1 MAVINRSKKAGLF
14 IGFCLIVALSAS
26 STSAWHGG
34 GRFGGYHHGFGF
46 NHGYSGWGFYRPY
59 WGVNFSFATPQI
71 GAVVAYMPE
80 GYRTYVVN
88 GVRYYY
94 CDGYYFRSC
103 PSGYVIV
110 PQPVTSSV
118 SVSATTAKTQAAATA
133 QQSET
138 SVSTP
143 SQGQSAVATASQ
155 TEQGA
160 IAQSTTASDNAV
172 MINIP
177 NSKGEFTA
185 VKLVK
190 YKDGYK
196 GPQGE
201 FYKGHPTV
209 DQLRVLYGK

>member
-1 MAVINRSKKAGLF
+1 MDVINRGKKAGLL
-14 IGFCLIVALSAS
+14 IGLSLIVALSAS
-26 STSAWHGG
+26 STSARHGG
-34 GRFGGYHHGFGF
+34 GRFGGYYHGGF
-46 NHGYSGWGFYRPY
+46 WGGYHGYAGWGYYRPY

-80 GYRTYVVN
+80 GYRTYVVS

-103 PSGYVIV
+103 PSGYVVV
-110 PQPVTSSV
+110 PQPVTLSA
-118 SVSATTAKTQAAATA
+118 SVSATTAETQ
-133 QQSET
+133 
-138 SVSTP
+138 
-143 SQGQSAVATASQ
+143 AVATPSQ

-160 IAQSTTASDNAV
+160 VAQSTTGSDNAV

-201 FYKGHPTV
+201 YYQSHPTV

>member
-1 MAVINRSKKAGLF
+1 MDAINRYKKAGLF
-14 IGFCLIVALSAS
+14 IGLCLIVALSAS
-26 STSAWHGG
+26 GTSARHGG
-34 GRFGGYHHGFGF
+34 GHFGGYYHGGFGGGY
-46 NHGYSGWGFYRPY
+46 HGYAGWGFYRPY
-59 WGVNFSFATPQI
+59 WGVNFSFATPQM
-71 GAVVAYMPE
+71 GAVVSYMPE
-80 GYRTYVVN
+80 GYRTYVVD

-103 PSGYVIV
+103 PSGYVVV
-110 PQPVTSSV
+110 PQPVMSSA
-118 SVSATTAKTQAAATA
+118 SVSATIVKTQTGAT
-133 QQSET
+133 S
-138 SVSTP
+138 
-143 SQGQSAVATASQ
+143 SQ
-155 TEQGA
+155 TEQVA
-160 IAQSTTASDNAV
+160 VAQSTTGSDNTV

-201 FYKGHPTV
+201 YYQGHPTV